1 MTTALESYA
10 LTREEGRSIWFLG
23 KALMTIKAT
32 GEQTN
37 GAFSLVEEVLPAGY
51 ATIYHAHQTE
61 DEAIYVLEGEITLI
75 RDNQKLKAGPG
86 TYVFLPRRTPHGYRV
101 ETAPARL
108 LLLIIPAGFEQF
120 FIEAG
125 EPAKDRITPPPA
137 MPPDREKIMALAA
150 KYNNQILGPLP
161 E

>member
-1 MTTALESYA
+1 MTTTVEPYT
-10 LTREEGRSIWFLG
+10 LTREEGQSIWFLG
-23 KALMTIKAT
+23 KALMTLKAT

-51 ATIYHAHQTE
+51 ATIYHAHLTE

-75 RDNQKLKAGPG
+75 CNGQKLQGVPG
-86 TYVFLPRRTPHGYRV
+86 TYVFLPRNTPHGYRV
-101 ETAPARL
+101 EKAPARL
-108 LLLIIPAGFEQF
+108 LLFITPAGFEQF

-125 EPAKDRITPPPA
+125 EPAQGLTPPSA
-137 MPPDREKIMALAA
+137 TLPDREKIMALAA
-150 KYNNQILGPLP
+150 KYHNKILGPLP